1 MKIMKPGD
9 PFNSE
14 LPSSIFAANKYHRH
28 ALLIGFAG
36 NAGNTA
42 AQNCMANAR
51 VTREI
56 V

>member
-9 PFNSE
+9 PFNTGS
-14 LPSSIFAANKYHRH
+14 PTSIFAANKYHQH

-42 AQNCMANAR
+42 AQNCMTNPR
-51 VTREI
+51 VTREF